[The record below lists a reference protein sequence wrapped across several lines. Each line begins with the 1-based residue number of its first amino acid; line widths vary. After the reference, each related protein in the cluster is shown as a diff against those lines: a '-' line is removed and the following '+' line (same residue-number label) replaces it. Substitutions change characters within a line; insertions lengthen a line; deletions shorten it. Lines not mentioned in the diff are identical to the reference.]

1 MPKNKKHKKNKKQGI
16 KSIYLSEH
24 HFLNLKFSNENE
36 EELGVPFN
44 QIMVGNLESKAN
56 GFPYCRILR
65 IF

>member
-1 MPKNKKHKKNKKQGI
+1 MSKIQQGI

-56 GFPYCRILR
+56 GFP
-65 IF
+65 